1 MHAYEVYG
9 VNNLGNAEY
18 CGEACKMYLAKHLV
32 RVIVFI
38 LNLASYTS
46 QRVNYNWPGFYSRIH
61 EIIGS
66 GGQTQLA
73 IAMLLTLKE
82 NGFLAMMETLQY

>member
-1 MHAYEVYG
+1 M
-9 VNNLGNAEY
+9 
-18 CGEACKMYLAKHLV
+18 KLARCTL
-32 RVIVFI
+32 RSILYAIVFI

>member
-1 MHAYEVYG
+1 MLSIV
-9 VNNLGNAEY
+9 V
-18 CGEACKMYLAKHLV
+18 KLARCTL
-32 RVIVFI
+32 RSILYVIVLI

>member
-1 MHAYEVYG
+1 MHMKYMELTIWEMLSIV
-9 VNNLGNAEY
+9 V
-18 CGEACKMYLAKHLV
+18 KLARCTL
-32 RVIVFI
+32 RSILYVIVFI
-38 LNLASYTS
+38 LNLASYIS

>member
-1 MHAYEVYG
+1 MLSIV
-9 VNNLGNAEY
+9 V
-18 CGEACKMYLAKHLV
+18 KLARCTL
-32 RVIVFI
+32 RSILYAIVFI

>member
-1 MHAYEVYG
+1 MLSIV
-9 VNNLGNAEY
+9 V
-18 CGEACKMYLAKHLV
+18 KLARCTL
-32 RVIVFI
+32 RSILYVIVFI

-82 NGFLAMMETLQY
+82 TAF

>member
-1 MHAYEVYG
+1 MLSIV
-9 VNNLGNAEY
+9 V
-18 CGEACKMYLAKHLV
+18 KLARFTL
-32 RVIVFI
+32 RSILYVIVFI

-73 IAMLLTLKE
+73 IAMLLTLEE
-82 NGFLAMMETLQY
+82 NGFLAMMETLQYLWS

>member
-1 MHAYEVYG
+1 MLSIV
-9 VNNLGNAEY
+9 V
-18 CGEACKMYLAKHLV
+18 KLARCTL
-32 RVIVFI
+32 RSILYVIVFI

-46 QRVNYNWPGFYSRIH
+46 QRVNYNWPGFNSRIH

>member
-1 MHAYEVYG
+1 MLSIV
-9 VNNLGNAEY
+9 V
-18 CGEACKMYLAKHLV
+18 KLARCTL
-32 RVIVFI
+32 RSIFYVIVFI

>member
-1 MHAYEVYG
+1 MLSIV
-9 VNNLGNAEY
+9 V
-18 CGEACKMYLAKHLV
+18 KLARFTL
-32 RVIVFI
+32 RSILYVIVFI

-66 GGQTQLA
+66 GGQTLLA

-82 NGFLAMMETLQY
+82 NGFLAMMETLQNLWS